1 MCCINIYQDKVTPFV
16 KAECHEKFSS
26 IHVQHWFIWHLGSW
40 SRGERL
46 WKLYRSCFFI
56 LVHCF
61 CNWQF
66 SLIIASTWNME
77 KKSKAHML
85 NWSEGKCI
93 QRRIYKEF
101 KSINILVKVNH
112 LKQLTYIWSAGCPL
126 WTIEQLNPLPRAK
139 SSTLLFCQCHGQIGA
154 TVKSCDL
161 GQIFT

>member
-1 MCCINIYQDKVTPFV
+1 MSWKIQLHPCPALIHLTFGKLESWG
-16 KAECHEKFSS
+16 KAVEIIQTLFFYSRSLFLQLAIQLNHCLHLKHGKETKSS
-26 IHVQHWFIWHLGSW
+26 CMW
-40 SRGERL
+40 SL
-46 WKLYRSCFFI
+46 
-56 LVHCF
+56 
-61 CNWQF
+61 
-66 SLIIASTWNME
+66 
-77 KKSKAHML
+77 
-85 NWSEGKCI
+85 GKCI

-112 LKQLTYIWSAGCPL
+112 LKELTYIWSAGCPL

>member
-1 MCCINIYQDKVTPFV
+1 MSWKIQLHPCPALIHLTFGKLESWG
-16 KAECHEKFSS
+16 KAVE
-26 IHVQHWFIWHLGSW
+26 IIQTL
-40 SRGERL
+40 
-46 WKLYRSCFFI
+46 FFI
-56 LVHCF
+56 IVHCF

-66 SLIIASTWNME
+66 SLINHCLHLKHGKEI
-77 KKSKAHML
+77 KSSHVW

-93 QRRIYKEF
+93 QIRIYKEF

-161 GQIFT
+161 GQIFI